1 MRRNKMG
8 MTNDGLFHWQAESE
22 GIDLQGW
29 GSKSFHSKRIMWPR
43 KLIRS
48 NYILDVTPASNDAHR
63 QCVEPLSH
71 PMSPGAE

>member
-1 MRRNKMG
+1 MG

-29 GSKSFHSKRIMWPR
+29 GSKSFHSKRIMWLR

-63 QCVEPLSH
+63 PRVEPLSH

>member
-8 MTNDGLFHWQAESE
+8 MTNDGLSHRQAESE

-29 GSKSFHSKRIMWPR
+29 GSKSFHGKRTVWPR

-48 NYILDVTPASNDAHR
+48 NYILDVTPASNDAR
-63 QCVEPLSH
+63 RSRGEPLSR
-71 PMSPGAE
+71 PISPGAE